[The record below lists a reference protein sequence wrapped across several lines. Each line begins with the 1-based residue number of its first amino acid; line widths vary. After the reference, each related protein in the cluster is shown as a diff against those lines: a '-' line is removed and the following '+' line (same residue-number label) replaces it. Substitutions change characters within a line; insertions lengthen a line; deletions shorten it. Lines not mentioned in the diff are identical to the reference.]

1 MDSYIPQRV
10 KTLSIFKHSRNLFQ
24 HPSKKNNFLQTTP
37 HPSKKKKTNQVFLR
51 KFINFTPV
59 NFNHSTRPQGWKN
72 RRGRELLVDRKRRVS
87 RVRATPP
94 SSAAGRINFV
104 PWRDNSRPR
113 VDALTRV
120 KISPRS
126 TPLAETRASSR
137 RDAPFV
143 VVLVPEKKKTRRL
156 VKEKKEHFSIW
167 YVFFF

>member
-1 MDSYIPQRV
+1 M
-10 KTLSIFKHSRNLFQ
+10 
-24 HPSKKNNFLQTTP
+24 
-37 HPSKKKKTNQVFLR
+37 
-51 KFINFTPV
+51 V

-137 RDAPFV
+137 RDDPFV
-143 VVLVPEKKKTRRL
+143 VVLVPEKKKMRRL

-167 YVFFF
+167 YVFFFLNYFIRKLSLSSIPRILLLLRRGFETDGFLSRVFTKREIFESIEI